1 MNRKLLLNLTHAGP
15 LFRPVKSETSMAVG
29 MVPAAPTG
37 KPAQEAS
44 SAAFSQAPVLGERS
58 SGLSSCSHASS
69 SFQSS
74 GAKQPSSLTSA
85 EANTVQGR
93 ELSSTSTATYQ
104 EKRGVWAISMI
115 CFPCRDVLTKA
126 VLLSHAA
133 VGKEKAL
140 PQRGTQSLGN
150 RQGGC
155 RETYQEALM
164 KRWRQPEALKVLI
177 SPRE

>member
-1 MNRKLLLNLTHAGP
+1 
-15 LFRPVKSETSMAVG
+15 MAVG

-37 KPAQEAS
+37 KPAQETS

-69 SFQSS
+69 SFQSG

-140 PQRGTQSLGN
+140 PQRGTQSLEGIAAGISAGLGQAGRAAAQLN
-150 RQGGC
+150 RTWGSQWC
-155 RETYQEALM
+155 QTQELAVCSRC
-164 KRWRQPEALKVLI
+164 KPHKTHGRQP
-177 SPRE
+177 